1 LRGFLLLNGKRDFST
16 FLIIYILNDGEKTM
30 ACLKAC
36 VFKCLLFI
44 FFERVACHPEM
55 KVTEF
60 AIVVEKQT
68 EL

>member
-1 LRGFLLLNGKRDFST
+1 
-16 FLIIYILNDGEKTM
+16 M